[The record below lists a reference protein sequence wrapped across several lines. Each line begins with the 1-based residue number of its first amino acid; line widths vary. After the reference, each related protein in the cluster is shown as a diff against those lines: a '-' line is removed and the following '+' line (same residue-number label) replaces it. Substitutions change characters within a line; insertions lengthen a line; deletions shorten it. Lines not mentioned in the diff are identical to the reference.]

1 MCIIK
6 QQHEGL
12 KHKSWRP
19 EGPWEYH
26 MDREMQL
33 TTFYHLRKYYE

>member
-1 MCIIK
+1 MCIVK

-12 KHKSWRP
+12 KLASGGTM
-19 EGPWEYH
+19 ESH